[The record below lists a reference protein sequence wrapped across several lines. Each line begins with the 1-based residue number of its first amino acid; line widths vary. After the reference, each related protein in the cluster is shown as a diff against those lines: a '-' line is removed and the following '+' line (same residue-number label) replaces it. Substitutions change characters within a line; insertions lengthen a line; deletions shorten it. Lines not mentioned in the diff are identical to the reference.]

1 VTYVRAH
8 DIVVDFPI
16 YGIDTRSLKKTLVR
30 AATGGSLA
38 RDAGERVVV
47 RALDHVS
54 LDLREGD
61 RLGLLGHNGSGK
73 STLLRVL
80 AGAYEPVSGTV
91 SVSGRIASMLSI
103 SLGMDMDSTGYEN
116 IRLQGTL
123 FGISRAAMDKVIE
136 EIAEFTELGDY
147 LSMPLRTYSSG
158 MAMRIAFSVATCIHA
173 DIVLM
178 DEWVSVGDAHFLEKA
193 DSRLRNFISR
203 AGVLVLASHSL
214 DLLRRTCN
222 KGVVLQHGKILCTGP
237 IEEVI
242 ATYQAA
248 VA

>member
-1 VTYVRAH
+1 MTYLRAQ
-8 DIVVDFPI
+8 DVVVDFPI
-16 YGIDTRSLKKTLVR
+16 YGVHSRSLKKVAVR
-30 AATGGSLA
+30 AATGGSFA

-47 RALDHVS
+47 RALDHIN

-61 RLGLLGHNGSGK
+61 RVGLLGHNGSGK

-80 AGAYEPVSGTV
+80 AGAYEPVSGTL

-123 FGISRAAMDKVIE
+123 FGISRTSMDKVIDD
-136 EIAEFTELGDY
+136 IAEFTELGDY

-173 DIVLM
+173 DIILM

-193 DSRLRNFISR
+193 DQRLRNFIER
-203 AGVLVLASHSL
+203 AGILVLASHSPE
-214 DLLRRTCN
+214 LLRRTCN
-222 KGVVLQHGKILCTGP
+222 RGVVLQHGKVLCSGP
-237 IEEVI
+237 IEDVI
-242 ATYQAA
+242 AAYQGS